1 MKSLE
6 TLRNEIKLPE
16 SKFSEL
22 TEGVSYSN
30 NGAIWNVSTNSYKPD
45 EVDLFKSTSSITSN
59 SGIDSSI
66 NQF

>member
-6 TLRNEIKLPE
+6 TLRGNMKLPNPE
-16 SKFSEL
+16 STSS
-22 TEGVSYSN
+22 TTGSSYSKG
-30 NGAIWNVSTNSYKPD
+30 GAIWNVSTNSYQPD
-45 EVDLFKSTSSITSN
+45 APDLFGLTSSITSN

>member
-6 TLRNEIKLPE
+6 TLRGNMKLPSPE
-16 SKFSEL
+16 PSTTGS
-22 TEGVSYSN
+22 SYSKD
-30 NGAIWNVSTNSYKPD
+30 GAIWNVSTNSYQPD
-45 EVDLFKSTSSITSN
+45 APDLFGLTSSITSN